1 MVEESDEEQQVA
13 PYIQMVSA
21 LMLQMIHAIVA
32 IPLDVSDDEEKQQDE
47 VGNYVV
53 DNLMFLM
60 VTNHTIIAH
69 KLNGVV

>member
-47 VGNYVV
+47 VGNYVN
-53 DNLMFLM
+53 NLNVFNG
-60 VTNHTIIAH
+60 NHSYNNCT
-69 KLNGVV
+69 